1 MVPPCSDRV
10 TRVPP
15 YSISRRDGFRIR
27 GCHPLWRH
35 FPEASASHSRRFW
48 AVPVSLIATR
58 GISVDFLSSGYLDIS
73 VPRVRLVHL
82 CVQCTIAN
90 KLAGFPHSDISGS
103 KSVCRLPEAYRK
115 LQRPSSPSAAK
126 AFTRCA
132 CSLDH
137 ITQPVGWVTWIVFRR
152 YFFTRG
158 RRPRRHVPSRKR
170 DGCRR
175 CDRRHSRRCL
185 CHRGRRQSDS
195 SQRRTV
201 SPTSSA
207 VVSRPREP
215 AGRILRSLA
224 EASVGCVSHLSKRPR
239 RALEPADTRLHQLR
253 NCETAMGAHPALGCP
268 NSVRRASLPLQAS
281 RNGIEFRPSSL
292 CQRFPLIRDQ
302 EIVETRSGQG
312 FWWSRGGSNS

>member
-73 VPRVRLVHL
+73 VPRVRFVHL

-103 KSVCRLPEAYRK
+103 KSVCRLPEAYRR

-158 RRPRRHVPSRKR
+158 RRSRRHVPFPQAGRMQAMRSTPLATMPVPPRPEA
-170 DGCRR
+170 RR
-175 CDRRHSRRCL
+175 FVAKTHSFT
-185 CHRGRRQSDS
+185 D
-195 SQRRTV
+195 V
-201 SPTSSA
+201 SGP
-207 VVSRPREP
+207 VSRP
-215 AGRILRSLA
+215 
-224 EASVGCVSHLSKRPR
+224 K
-239 RALEPADTRLHQLR
+239 
-253 NCETAMGAHPALGCP
+253 
-268 NSVRRASLPLQAS
+268 
-281 RNGIEFRPSSL
+281 
-292 CQRFPLIRDQ
+292 
-302 EIVETRSGQG
+302 
-312 FWWSRGGSNS
+312 